1 MDNSEMISVI
11 TLTYNKFEHLAQT
24 IKSVLAQDYPRI
36 EYIIADDASESF
48 PEEQVME
55 LLQTYRKSNIV
66 RFRLLRNETNVGTVK
81 NVNHVYQTASGKYM
95 VNLSCGDVF
104 FETSTL
110 SKIAERF
117 QSSGCHVLVASRM
130 KYGND
135 LKPICF
141 MPHYNERALIQQYD
155 TPLKQ
160 YKAFILGIFRDM
172 ASGSAMYYTRDIIE
186 EMGYFD
192 ERYLLWEDGP
202 FLAKYL
208 WEYPLEFAYDIIS
221 IWYESDG
228 MSSSTLHPAR
238 PLLLKDS
245 QKFWGLEAFQHFDA
259 FTVSEK
265 KRLLFRA
272 FRLLDR
278 GVADK
283 CLTSIRFLP
292 EWISYRKYSASR
304 KKEFPKDQSHIRTAL
319 NSPDLIDIR
328 TL

>member
-24 IKSVLAQDYPRI
+24 IKSVLMQDYPKI
-36 EYIIADDASESF
+36 EYIICDDGSTNF

-55 LLQTYRKSNIV
+55 LIHTYQKSNIV
-66 RFRLLRNETNVGTVK
+66 RFRLLRNETNVGTVRNANK
-81 NVNHVYQTASGKYM
+81 AYQMATGKYM

-117 QSSGCHVLVASRM
+117 QSSGCHVLVTSRL
-130 KYGND
+130 KYDND
-135 LKPICF
+135 CKPIGF
-141 MPHYNERALIQQYD
+141 MPHYHERALISRYD

-160 YKAFILGIFRDM
+160 YKAFILGAYYDM
-172 ASGSAMYYTRDIIE
+172 ASGSAMHYTRDIITR
-186 EMGYFD
+186 MGYFD

-228 MSSSTLHPAR
+228 MSSSALHPAR

-245 QKFWGLEAFQHFDA
+245 QKFGDMELLKHLDA
-259 FTVSEK
+259 FTISEK

-278 GVADK
+278 GIADK

-292 EWISYRKYSASR
+292 EWISYRRYTASR
-304 KKEFPKDQSHIRTAL
+304 KKEFAKDQSHIRTAL